1 MKYIKQV
8 SKNIED
14 IPDDN
19 EIEYRIARY
28 IDNHPSSFMFI
39 PKDSNDFPGFY
50 SFIIRN
56 RKEFKGLGYKVK
68 REWIFSLVG
77 VTSVTLSWEK

>member
-19 EIEYRIARY
+19 EIEHRIARY
-28 IDNHPSSFMFI
+28 IDKNPSSSISFV
-39 PKDSNDFPGFY
+39 KDSNNFPGFY

-56 RKEFKGLGYKVK
+56 KKELESLGYKVK
-68 REWIFSLVG
+68 RDWIFNLVG
-77 VTSVTLSWEK
+77 ITSIILSWEK